1 MSGPQPAPRR
11 RRLGHARVVN
21 SALVAR
27 LVGACFGLVF
37 VLVNTSA
44 VPTPW
49 SWVLRALGLAGAVV
63 VLLRLRSPTR
73 ASVLEPRTSAI
84 RVYWT
89 SVLVEAV
96 ALVAGTRLL
105 AASGHGQYGVAWVAF
120 VVGVHFLPFAWAFRL
135 PAFLPL
141 GVALMILAA
150 AGAALGLLG
159 AGEAWVAAVAGV
171 GAGLALLVFAAAPT
185 GAGGR

>member
-1 MSGPQPAPRR
+1 MDS
-11 RRLGHARVVN
+11 ART
-21 SALVAR
+21 AR

-37 VLVNTSA
+37 VLVNASA
-44 VPTPW
+44 VATPW
-49 SWVLRALGLAGAVV
+49 SWVLRALGVAGAVV
-63 VLLRLRSPTR
+63 VLLRLRSP
-73 ASVLEPRTSAI
+73 ASATVLQPRPAAI

-105 AASGHGQYGVAWVAF
+105 AAAGHGQYGIAWVAF
-120 VVGVHFLPFAWAFRL
+120 VVGVHFLPFVWAFRL

-141 GVALMILAA
+141 GVALMTLAA

-171 GAGLALLVFAAAPT
+171 GSGLALLVFAAAPT
-185 GAGGR
+185 GARGR